1 MTESQQKP
9 FYGNRLMFFLMFVY
23 AVQMGFALYSRSV
36 IYPFMLQ
43 ELPWTRAQIMLGHT
57 GSSMLFGF
65 ASPVVALLI
74 NRYSPK
80 VSLVAGAGLIIVTNT
95 MMGFLGTSYSMYM
108 ALSILNG
115 LGLCMSSLLPTQTVI
130 ISWFQ
135 ARRAMALGIV
145 LGGGSIGGFIFPQ
158 MVTWIIESSNGAWRM
173 GWFTC
178 ALASTLVL
186 ILTLILVKNK
196 PSDIGQYPDGI
207 EPGKE
212 LETGRKRP
220 TTYRS
225 QVNWSLKDAIRSRT
239 LWLIITASAGNL
251 FLWHIMQSQ
260 GPFHLQDR
268 GYDAAFASFLYSLAI
283 GSSIF
288 GRFAIAAI
296 GDYIETRYLYAFGVF
311 CILLGGI
318 AFWFA
323 SPDRAW
329 VAYFYPILA
338 GIGFGTAFLCRSLMV
353 SNYFGAKSF
362 ATISGF
368 TTPVGSLITAFAPPL
383 AGYFFDTT
391 GTYLYILIFAW
402 LFASV
407 AVFASLCCL
416 PPKLPEEA
424 STEAI
429 SV

>member
-1 MTESQQKP
+1 MTETQNKS
-9 FYGNRLMFFLMFVY
+9 FYGNKLMFFLMFVY

-36 IYPFMLQ
+36 IYPFMLA

-65 ASPVVALLI
+65 ASPVVAVLI

-80 VSLVAGAGLIIVTNT
+80 VSLIAGAAIIIVTNT
-95 MMGFLGTSYSMYM
+95 LMGFVGTIYPIYM

-115 LGLCMSSLLPTQTVI
+115 LGLCMASLLATQTI
-130 ISWFQ
+130 IINWFQ
-135 ARRAMALGIV
+135 VRRAMALGIV

-158 MVTWIIESSNGAWRM
+158 MVTWIIESANGAWRL

-178 ALASTLVL
+178 AAASLFVL
-186 ILTLILVKNK
+186 MLTLILVKNK

-207 EPGKE
+207 EPGAE
-212 LETGRKRP
+212 VNTGRKQA

-225 QVNWSLKDAIRSRT
+225 TVNWKLKDAIRSRT
-239 LWLIITASAGNL
+239 LWLIIMASAGNL

-268 GYDAAFASFLYSLAI
+268 GFDASFSSFLYSLAI

-296 GDYIETRYLYAFGVF
+296 GDYVETRYLYAIGIA

-329 VAYFYPILA
+329 IAYFYPILA

-368 TTPVGSLITAFAPPL
+368 TTPIGSLITAFAPPL

-391 GTYLYILIFAW
+391 GTYLYIL
-402 LFASV
+402 LFAYV
-407 AVFASLCCL
+407 LATIAIFASLRCV
-416 PPKLPEEA
+416 PPEHPEDIPELQ
-424 STEAI
+424 TG
-429 SV
+429 

>member
-1 MTESQQKP
+1 MTETQPKR
-9 FYGNRLMFFLMFVY
+9 FYGNQLMFFLLFVY

-65 ASPVVALLI
+65 ASPVVAILI

-80 VSLVAGAGLIIVTNT
+80 VSLIAGGAIIIVTNT
-95 MMGFLGTSYSMYM
+95 MMGFWGSSYPVYM
-108 ALSILNG
+108 TLSILNG
-115 LGLCMSSLLPTQTVI
+115 LGLCMASLLATQTI
-130 ISWFQ
+130 IIAWFQ
-135 ARRAMALGIV
+135 VRRAMALGIV

-158 MVTWIIESSNGAWRM
+158 VVTWIIENTNGDWRV

-178 ALASTLVL
+178 AVASL
-186 ILTLILVKNK
+186 IVVSLTFILVKNK
-196 PSDIGQYPDGI
+196 PSDIGQHPDGI
-207 EPGKE
+207 EPGTE
-212 LETGRKRP
+212 VATGKRRA

-225 QVNWSLKDAIRSRT
+225 QINWSLQDAIRSRT
-239 LWLIITASAGNL
+239 LWLIILASAGNL

-268 GYDAAFASFLYSLAI
+268 GFDATFASFLYSLAI
-283 GSSIF
+283 GSSVF

-296 GDYIETRYLYAFGVF
+296 GDYFETRYLYAIGIT

-329 VAYFYPILA
+329 IAYFYPILA
-338 GIGFGTAFLCRSLMV
+338 GIGFGTAFLCRSLMI
-353 SNYFGAKSF
+353 SNYFGAHSF

-368 TTPVGSLITAFAPPL
+368 STPVGSLITAFAPPL
-383 AGYFFDTT
+383 AGFFFDTT

-402 LFASV
+402 IFASI
-407 AVFASLCCL
+407 AIFASLRCL
-416 PPKLPEEA
+416 PPKIPDEELA
-424 STEAI
+424 EA
-429 SV
+429 